1 MYVFMTS
8 IENLRKSRGWKSC
21 QVAQW
26 LGLSPS
32 SYCDKEKGRRRFT
45 AAEAAKLCA
54 LFEVGIGEVEDFNE
68 TVLYGGG
75 E

>member
-1 MYVFMTS
+1 MYVFMIS

-54 LFEVGIGEVEDFNE
+54 LFQVGIGEVEDFAGKNLK
-68 TVLYGGG
+68 TL
-75 E
+75 

>member
-1 MYVFMTS
+1 MTS

-21 QVAQW
+21 QVAQR

-45 AAEAAKLCA
+45 ATEAAKLCA

-68 TVLYGGG
+68 TVLYGGSK
-75 E
+75 

>member
-1 MYVFMTS
+1 MTS
-8 IENLRKSRGWKSC
+8 IENLRKIRGWKSC

-54 LFEVGIGEVEDFNE
+54 LFKVRIGEVEDFVGE
-68 TVLYGGG
+68 TKMKEGL
-75 E
+75 

>member
-1 MYVFMTS
+1 MTS

-45 AAEAAKLCA
+45 ATEAAKLCA
-54 LFEVGIGEVEDFNE
+54 LFEVGIGEVEDFADSRKTKE
-68 TVLYGGG
+68 GII
-75 E
+75 

>member
-54 LFEVGIGEVEDFNE
+54 LFEVGIGEVEDFARS
-68 TVLYGGG
+68 G
-75 E
+75 EMKEGM